1 MTADGV
7 RRLVIE
13 GNIPAVV
20 TPFTETGDLMIDA
33 FAELVRWHLMN
44 RVDGIC
50 VAGDNGEAW
59 SLTLEERR
67 RLAEVAV
74 REVAGKVPVIMG
86 TSAITSRQT
95 IALADIAA
103 AAGVDA
109 LLLQPQSYVLKATP
123 AEVVGRYGAV
133 AHAVPL
139 PIVAYNSPRRTG
151 INMDVRTLRAVCDV
165 APVVA
170 VKEASRDFFHTT
182 HVIEQLGTRIAV
194 LIGPSPFI
202 FPGLALGARGF
213 ISSGP
218 ELLAGAALPIC
229 ELAVKAPSA
238 ESRRL
243 HFTLTSIYEALMEA
257 GTWPAALKA
266 ALNMIGVPAGVPRE
280 PVGPLAPESE
290 ENLRR
295 TLQERGLPVRDGPVS
310 LTV

>member
-1 MTADGV
+1 MKASED
-7 RRLVIE
+7 RELVIE
-13 GNIPAVV
+13 GHIPAVV
-20 TPFTETGDLMIDA
+20 TPFDDSGQLMIDD
-33 FAELVRWHLMN
+33 FVELVRWHLAN
-44 RVDGIC
+44 GVDGIC

-74 REVAGKVPVIMG
+74 REAAGKVPVIMG
-86 TSAITSRQT
+86 ASAITSRQT
-95 IALADIAA
+95 IALADVAA
-103 AAGVDA
+103 AGGVDA

-123 AEVVGRYGAV
+123 AEIISRYRAV
-133 AHAVPL
+133 AEAVRV
-139 PIVAYNSPRRTG
+139 PIIAYNSPRRTG
-151 INMDVRTLRAVCDV
+151 VNMDVPTLRAVCDV

-182 HVIEQLGTRIAV
+182 HVIEELGNRLAV

-218 ELLAGAALPIC
+218 ELLGGAALQIK
-229 ELAVKAPSA
+229 ELALQPPSA

-243 HFTLTSIYEALMEA
+243 HFTLTSIYEALMET

-266 ALNMIGVPAGVPRE
+266 AHNLIGLRVGVPRE
-280 PVGPLAPESE
+280 PVGALPPDAE

-295 TLQERGLPVRDGPVS
+295 ALLARGLPVRARAAS